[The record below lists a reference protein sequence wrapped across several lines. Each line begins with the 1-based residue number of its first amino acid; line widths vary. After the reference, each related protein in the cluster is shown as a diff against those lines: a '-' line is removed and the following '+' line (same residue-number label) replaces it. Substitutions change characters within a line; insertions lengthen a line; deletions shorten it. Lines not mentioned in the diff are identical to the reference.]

1 MGIMDDRVEG
11 FVNRLSFSSLMKT
24 EVMPAIQSWDNIAAC
39 GIPLSKYEAYGM
51 MSEEKFDARLSSF
64 FVRANSLTGV
74 EVYEC

>member
-1 MGIMDDRVEG
+1 MGIMNDRVEG

-24 EVMPAIQSWDNIAAC
+24 EVLPAIESWDNIAAC

-64 FVRANSLTGV
+64 FDKADKMTGM
-74 EVYEC
+74 ESYEC